1 MGSTEAGTP
10 PKSEKGSSTM
20 QEQTNIH
27 AYPDWAAIQAY
38 YGPGVSLPPP
48 YFGSAVASGHP
59 PHPYMWGPQPLMPP
73 YGNPYAAIYSHGGV
87 YAHPSMPIVS
97 TPLTME
103 TPAKSSGNEDRG
115 LLKKLK
121 SFDGLAVS
129 VGSGNAEN
137 AAGSAMLRLSQSL
150 ECGNE
155 GSSDGSDGNTV
166 QERNRRHR
174 KKSCEDMSG
183 TGKDENANAHTDT
196 AHGGEANPSSTR
208 PLGVI
213 VAQTSVAGKPVG
225 TVPSPGITTGMEF
238 RGSTNG
244 KANVP
249 PAAVVPAGDALSSGL
264 WIQDERE
271 LKREKRKQSN
281 RESARRS
288 RLRKQAES
296 GELAMKVESLNVENM
311 ALTSEINRLSENSE
325 KLRIENSVLMEKLKH
340 AQQAQ
345 GEAAPDK
352 IETKGKTRKGIENL
366 LSQINNNSSS
376 RQRESENR
384 ENSSGKLHQLLE
396 SNPRADAVAAG

>member
-1 MGSTEAGTP
+1 
-10 PKSEKGSSTM
+10 
-20 QEQTNIH
+20 
-27 AYPDWAAIQAY
+27 
-38 YGPGVSLPPP
+38 
-48 YFGSAVASGHP
+48 
-59 PHPYMWGPQPLMPP
+59 MWGPQPLMPP

-183 TGKDENANAHTDT
+183 TAGKDENANAHTDT